1 MEPPTLVLG
10 KQPFYLNSGGV
21 VQLTTLMLRLV
32 SKPILASDWPTRERH
47 LLSINWKPVWSLTD
61 PDTSDS
67 NLLFV
72 ITQKPEHGWIIS
84 DGSRL
89 ENFGDTFS
97 MDQLV
102 HGKVAY
108 LHGNGPGEIDSVGLN
123 IAGQE
128 QRFRTSKYTLMIIS
142 IYQRISSI
150 IQFMI

>member
-10 KQPFYLNSGGV
+10 KQPFHLNSGGV
-21 VQLTTLMLRLV
+21 VQLTTLML
-32 SKPILASDWPTRERH
+32 
-47 LLSINWKPVWSLTD
+47 SLTD

-67 NLLFV
+67 NLLLV
-72 ITQKPEHGWIIS
+72 ITQKPEHGWIVA

-89 ENFGDTFS
+89 ENFGDSFS

-123 IAGQE
+123 IAGQV
-128 QRFRTSKYTLMIIS
+128 QR
-142 IYQRISSI
+142 
-150 IQFMI
+150 